1 MLFRVF
7 MLYDCREAT
16 PLKPRGFGAPRF
28 LEKSQDKFLG
38 MTSQQPLS
46 CHPFCGQHDAW
57 WSYCLTVL
65 KCERTVFFGFSDTKR
80 EFCIAFPDLKGV
92 FRFVLLF
99 HTWNESYYYIWKD
112 TYNGLLNMKGEF
124 LLVFKY
130 TYTYWSCRYE
140 STIIFGIQI
149 WEESL
154 KGFSSMKGELLLFFK
169 IWKDT
174 FTGYSDLKGQF
185 LLAFR
190 I

>member
-7 MLYDCREAT
+7 MLCDCREAT

-46 CHPFCGQHDAW
+46 CHPFCWQHDAW

-99 HTWNESYYYIWKD
+99 HIWKESYI
-112 TYNGLLNMKGEF
+112 LLYMKGR
-124 LLVFKY
+124 LQWSFKY
-130 TYTYWSCRYE
+130 ERRVCIS
-140 STIIFGIQI
+140 F
-149 WEESL
+149 
-154 KGFSSMKGELLLFFK
+154 
-169 IWKDT
+169 
-174 FTGYSDLKGQF
+174 
-185 LLAFR
+185 
-190 I
+190 